1 MSRSK
6 GLLLSGLQKF
16 SQSARRK
23 IVVGVVAA
31 ALVVAGVAAGGLVLA
46 NRSEP
51 TPATA
56 SVDKP
61 IKATKSQAPKAAARG
76 ADRKPVPTATP
87 KATPKATA
95 TKTAKPKPK
104 PTKKAVK
111 KAEKKVVRKVEKKVV
126 KKTAKPT
133 PKATKKAE
141 KTVKKAAAPVWKV
154 LETKSGPGTFFGD
167 ASEYQPL
174 ACGGNSR
181 NITKGVALWKIP
193 CGTMVRITSKQT
205 GKSVIAP
212 VADRGPAGWTGAV
225 IDLLPD
231 TWDALGVSR
240 DQGRQEV
247 TYEVLSK

>member
-1 MSRSK
+1 M
-6 GLLLSGLQKF
+6 
-16 SQSARRK
+16 
-23 IVVGVVAA
+23 AA

-61 IKATKSQAPKAAARG
+61 IKAAKSPRAAARG

-87 KATPKATA
+87 KVTP
-95 TKTAKPKPK
+95 TKSAKPKPK
-104 PTKKAVK
+104 PK
-111 KAEKKVVRKVEKKVV
+111 
-126 KKTAKPT
+126 

-141 KTVKKAAAPVWKV
+141 KKVVKRAEKKVVKKTTKPKPKVTKKAKTVKKVSGPVWKV

-167 ASEYQPL
+167 SSEYQPL
-174 ACGGNSR
+174 ACGGNSQ

-247 TYEVLSK
+247 TYEVLSKK

>member
-1 MSRSK
+1 M
-6 GLLLSGLQKF
+6 SGLQKF

-31 ALVVAGVAAGGLVLA
+31 ALVVAGVAAGGVVLA
-46 NRSEP
+46 NRSQP

-87 KATPKATA
+87 KPTPKATA
-95 TKTAKPKPK
+95 KKTAKPTPKPK

-111 KAEKKVVRKVEKKVV
+111 KAVKKAEKKVVKKAEKKVV

-133 PKATKKAE
+133 PKATKKA
-141 KTVKKAAAPVWKV
+141 KKVVKEAAPVWKV
-154 LETKSGPGTFFGD
+154 LETKSGPATFFGD
-167 ASEYQPL
+167 ASEYQPT
-174 ACGGNSR
+174 ACGGNTR
-181 NITKGVALWKIP
+181 TTTKGVALWEIP

-212 VADRGPAGWTGAV
+212 VEDRGPAGWTGAV

>member
-1 MSRSK
+1 M
-6 GLLLSGLQKF
+6 
-16 SQSARRK
+16 
-23 IVVGVVAA
+23 
-31 ALVVAGVAAGGLVLA
+31 VAGVAAGGLVLA

-56 SVDKP
+56 SVNEP
-61 IKATKSQAPKAAARG
+61 IKATKSETSKAAARG
-76 ADRKPVPTATP
+76 ADRKALPT
-87 KATPKATA
+87 ATPKATA
-95 TKTAKPKPK
+95 TKTAKPTPK
-104 PTKKAVK
+104 PTPKATKKAAKKVEKKKVVK
-111 KAEKKVVRKVEKKVV
+111 KAEKKVV

-133 PKATKKAE
+133 PKVTKKVK
-141 KTVKKAAAPVWKV
+141 KTVKKAAAPAWKV

-181 NITKGVALWKIP
+181 TTTKGVALWKIP

-212 VADRGPAGWTGAV
+212 VADRGPASWTGAV
-225 IDLLPD
+225 IDMLPD

-240 DQGRQEV
+240 GQGRQEV

>member
-1 MSRSK
+1 M
-6 GLLLSGLQKF
+6 
-16 SQSARRK
+16 
-23 IVVGVVAA
+23 AA

-61 IKATKSQAPKAAARG
+61 IKAAKSSKAAARG

-87 KATPKATA
+87 KPTP
-95 TKTAKPKPK
+95 TKTAKPSPKPK
-104 PTKKAVK
+104 PKVTKKAEK
-111 KAEKKVVRKVEKKVV
+111 KAEKKVVKKVEKKVV

-133 PKATKKAE
+133 PKATRKAKKS
-141 KTVKKAAAPVWKV
+141 VKKASGPVWKV
-154 LETKSGPGTFFGD
+154 LETKSGPATFFGD
-167 ASEYQPL
+167 ASEYQPT
-174 ACGGNSR
+174 ACGGNTR
-181 NITKGVALWKIP
+181 TTTKGVALWKIP

-212 VADRGPAGWTGAV
+212 VEDRGPAGWTGAV

>member
-1 MSRSK
+1 M
-6 GLLLSGLQKF
+6 
-16 SQSARRK
+16 
-23 IVVGVVAA
+23 
-31 ALVVAGVAAGGLVLA
+31 VAGVTAGGLVLA

-56 SVDKP
+56 SVDEP
-61 IKATKSQAPKAAARG
+61 IKAAKSQTPKAAARG

-87 KATPKATA
+87 KAATPKATA
-95 TKTAKPKPK
+95 TKTAKPTPKPK
-104 PTKKAVK
+104 PTKKVVK
-111 KAEKKVVRKVEKKVV
+111 KAEKKVVKKPEKKVV

-133 PKATKKAE
+133 PKVTKKAQ
-141 KTVKKAAAPVWKV
+141 KPVKKAAGPVWKV
-154 LETKSGPGTFFGD
+154 LETKSGPATFFGD

-181 NITKGVALWKIP
+181 NITKGVALWTIP